1 VRWKYFPIKISLK
14 PLDRMKNL
22 AFFFIFVIMKTLRI
36 FLLTLSGLV
45 FGQNIQSIQLF
56 NPQTNDETPVIYF
69 NQQLVLSFDDLTNAS
84 EIYRYTIKHYNRNW
98 EDDNLFFTE
107 YATGTLNALLDR
119 FQYSFNTLQSYTHYK
134 LIFPNDKMQLKISGN
149 YEIIV
154 YKNSAD
160 QPLFKRRFYLVEDA
174 ATLAVGVSRFADAR
188 NPEANQR
195 IEVKAVSK
203 GGDLSSNVN
212 SMTLNVMQNNN
223 PNMTVNNLKPSATLG
238 NQLLF
243 QQLSLVF
250 PGNNEFYYFDNK
262 NMNMAADMVRATEVK
277 DGVNN
282 TFLHPVWA
290 FPLNYQY
297 QPDVNGAWYYRR
309 NDLGRE
315 RDAEREAD
323 YSWVYFSLD
332 SDPVDKEIYVLGG
345 FNDFKPGKENLMQY
359 DSENKKYVAR
369 IYLKQGFYNY
379 ILATKNPD
387 GRLNF
392 GEVNGNFWQTENLYQ
407 AFLYYAPFG
416 RNYDGLMGYGEFRTP
431 VR

>member
-1 VRWKYFPIKISLK
+1 
-14 PLDRMKNL
+14 
-22 AFFFIFVIMKTLRI
+22 MKTLRL

-107 YATGTLNALLDR
+107 YATGSLNALLDR

-134 LIFPNDKMQLKISGN
+134 LTFPNEKMQLKISGN

-174 ATLAVGVSRFADAR
+174 ASLAVNVSRFADVR

-195 IEVKAVSK
+195 VEVKAVSK

-223 PNMTVNNLKPSATLG
+223 PNVTINNLKPSATLG

-277 DGVNN
+277 DGINN
-282 TFLHPVWA
+282 TYLHPVWA

-345 FNDFKPGKENLMQY
+345 FNDFRPGRENQMQY
-359 DSENKKYVAR
+359 DAETKKYVAR

-379 ILATKNPD
+379 ILATKNP
-387 GRLNF
+387 GGPLNF

-407 AFLYYAPFG
+407 AFLYYEA
-416 RNYDGLMGYGEFRTP
+416 
-431 VR
+431 

>member
-1 VRWKYFPIKISLK
+1 
-14 PLDRMKNL
+14 
-22 AFFFIFVIMKTLRI
+22 MKTLRI
-36 FLLTLSGLV
+36 LLLSLSGLA

-56 NPQTNDETPVIYF
+56 NPQTNDETPVIKF
-69 NQQLVLSFDDLTNAS
+69 GEQLVLSFDDLTNAS
-84 EIYRYTIKHYNRNW
+84 EIYRYTIKHYDRNW
-98 EDDNLFFTE
+98 NDDNLFFTQF
-107 YATGTLNALLDR
+107 ATGSLNDLLDQ
-119 FQYSFNTLQSYTHYK
+119 FQYSFNTLQAYTHYK
-134 LIFPNDKMQLKISGN
+134 LTFPNDKIQPKISGN
-149 YEIIV
+149 YELIV
-154 YKNSAD
+154 YKDSAD
-160 QPLFKRRFYLVEDA
+160 RPLFKRRFYLVEDA
-174 ATLAVGVSRFADAR
+174 ATVALNISRIADAK
-188 NPEANQR
+188 NPNVNQR
-195 IEVKAVSK
+195 VEVKATSK

-223 PNMTVNNLKPSATLG
+223 PNIVVNNMKPSATLG

-243 QQLSLVF
+243 QQMNLTF

-262 NMNMAADMVRATEVK
+262 NMNMAADMVSATELK
-277 DGVNN
+277 DGVNQ
-282 TFLHPVWA
+282 TYLHPVWA

-309 NDLGRE
+309 NDLGLE
-315 RDAEREAD
+315 RNAEREAD

-345 FNDFKPGKENLMQY
+345 FNDFKPSKENQMQY
-359 DSENKKYVAR
+359 DAANKKYVAR
-369 IYLKQGFYNY
+369 IFLKQGFYNY
-379 ILATKNPD
+379 ILATKESN
-387 GRLNF
+387 GSLNF

>member
-1 VRWKYFPIKISLK
+1 
-14 PLDRMKNL
+14 
-22 AFFFIFVIMKTLRI
+22 MKTLRI
-36 FLLTLSGLV
+36 FLLALSGLV

-56 NPQTNDETPVIYF
+56 NPQTNDETPVINF

-107 YATGTLNALLDR
+107 IANGSLNGLLDK
-119 FQYSFNTLQSYTHYK
+119 FQYSFNTLQSYTHYT
-134 LIFPNDKMQLKISGN
+134 LTFPNEKIQPKISGN
-149 YEIIV
+149 FELIV
-154 YKNSAD
+154 YKDSAEK
-160 QPLFKRRFYLVEDA
+160 PLFKRRFYLVESA
-174 ATLAVGVSRFADAR
+174 ATLGLNISRFADAR
-188 NPEANQR
+188 NPNANQR
-195 IEVKAVSK
+195 VEVQVVSK
-203 GGDLSSNVN
+203 GGDLTSNVN

-223 PNMTVNNLKPSATLG
+223 PNVTVNNLKPSATLG

-243 QQLSLVF
+243 QQTSLLF

-262 NMNMAADMVRATEVK
+262 NMNLAADMVRATELK
-277 DGVNN
+277 DGVNQ
-282 TFLHPVWA
+282 TYLHPVWA

-309 NDLGRE
+309 NDLGNE
-315 RDAEREAD
+315 RNAEREAD

-345 FNDFKPGKENLMQY
+345 FNDFKPNKESQMQY
-359 DSENKKYVAR
+359 DEAGKKYVAR

-379 ILATKNPD
+379 ILATKQGNGSLD
-387 GRLNF
+387 F

-407 AFLYYAPFG
+407 AFLYYTPFG
-416 RNYDGLMGYGEFRTP
+416 RNYDGLLGYGEFRTP

>member
-1 VRWKYFPIKISLK
+1 
-14 PLDRMKNL
+14 
-22 AFFFIFVIMKTLRI
+22 MKTLRI
-36 FLLTLSGLV
+36 LLLSLSGLV

-56 NPQTNDETPVIYF
+56 NPQTNDETPVIKF
-69 NQQLVLSFDDLTNAS
+69 GEQLVLSFDDLTNAS
-84 EIYRYTIKHYNRNW
+84 EIYRYTIKHYDRNW
-98 EDDNLFFTE
+98 NDDNLFFTQF
-107 YATGTLNALLDR
+107 ANGSLNDLLDQ
-119 FQYSFNTLQSYTHYK
+119 FQYSFNTLQAYTHYK
-134 LIFPNDKMQLKISGN
+134 LTFPNDKIQPKISGN

-154 YKNSAD
+154 YKDSAD
-160 QPLFKRRFYLVEDA
+160 RPLFKRRFYLVEDA
-174 ATLAVGVSRFADAR
+174 ATVALNISRIADAK
-188 NPEANQR
+188 NPNVNQR
-195 IEVKAVSK
+195 VEVKATSK

-223 PNMTVNNLKPSATLG
+223 PTVVVNNMKPSATLG

-243 QQLSLVF
+243 QQMNLTF

-262 NMNMAADMVRATEVK
+262 NMNMAADMVSATELK
-277 DGVNN
+277 DGVNQ
-282 TFLHPVWA
+282 TYLHPVWA

-309 NDLGRE
+309 NDLGLE
-315 RDAEREAD
+315 RNAEREAD

-345 FNDFKPGKENLMQY
+345 FNDFKPSKENQMQY
-359 DSENKKYVAR
+359 DAANKKFVAK
-369 IYLKQGFYNY
+369 IFLKQGFYNY
-379 ILATKNPD
+379 VLATKESN
-387 GRLNF
+387 GSLNF
-392 GEVNGNFWQTENLYQ
+392 GEINGNFWQTENLYQ

>member
-1 VRWKYFPIKISLK
+1 
-14 PLDRMKNL
+14 
-22 AFFFIFVIMKTLRI
+22 MKTLQI
-36 FLLTLSGLV
+36 FLLILSGLV

-56 NPQTNDETPVIYF
+56 NPQTNDETPVIF
-69 NQQLVLSFDDLTNAS
+69 ANQQLVLSFDDLTNS
-84 EIYRYTIKHYNRNW
+84 SQIYRYTIKHYNRNW

-107 YATGTLNALLDR
+107 FATGSLNGLLDS
-119 FQYSFNTLQSYTHYK
+119 FQYSFNTLQAYTHYK
-134 LIFPNDKMQLKISGN
+134 LNFPNDKIQLKISGN
-149 YEIIV
+149 FEIIV
-154 YKNSAD
+154 YKDSAD
-160 QPLFKRRFYLVEDA
+160 KPLFKRRFYVVENA
-174 ATLAVGVSRFADAR
+174 ATVAVGVSRFADAR
-188 NPEANQR
+188 NPDANQR
-195 IEVKAVSK
+195 VEVKAVST

-212 SMTLNVMQNNN
+212 SMSLNVMQNNN
-223 PNMTVNNLKPSATLG
+223 PNVTVNGLKPSTTMG

-243 QQLSLVF
+243 QQMSLVF
-250 PGNNEFYYFDNK
+250 PGNNEFYYFDSK

-277 DGVNN
+277 DGVSN
-282 TFLHPVWA
+282 TYLHPVWA

-345 FNDFKPGKENLMQY
+345 FNDFKPSKENQMQY
-359 DSENKKYVAR
+359 DAEGKKYVAR

-379 ILATKNPD
+379 ILATKGSD

-392 GEVNGNFWQTENLYQ
+392 GEINGNFWQTENLYQ